1 MRYYRDLR
9 RGRAATL
16 VKKIYP
22 WLIVKWNLSIRGPE
36 AGSGRRDISIRM
48 LESLMAALI
57 AGYLL
62 SSTCGTLVQGPRSSL
77 LSSQSAAVPETRN
90 PNGGPLCPLPSP
102 PPVRPTV
109 VFADAEEVG
118 RALDDAG
125 FLRRPAT
132 FLRCGSLLVTFSSR
146 LLFHSFRGEGRNAG
160 RGERWEKRGRG
171 REREKKERKI
181 GGNFEAKEKRPRKR
195 EEEGGAADWFW
206 GRQSEASPPEVP
218 LLRPIASRLGGLL
231 RSY

>member
-1 MRYYRDLR
+1 
-9 RGRAATL
+9 
-16 VKKIYP
+16 
-22 WLIVKWNLSIRGPE
+22 
-36 AGSGRRDISIRM
+36 
-48 LESLMAALI
+48 MAALI

-132 FLRCGSLLVTFSSR
+132 FLRCGSLLVTSSR
-146 LLFHSFRGEGRNAG
+146 LLFHSFRGEGRNAVDSG

-171 REREKKERKI
+171 RKKERKI
-181 GGNFEAKEKRPRKR
+181 VEISRRRKR
-195 EEEGGAADWFW
+195 
-206 GRQSEASPPEVP
+206 GRGKERRKEVPRIDSEAANRKPRHRKSHFCGQSP
-218 LLRPIASRLGGLL
+218 LASVAYFDRIRESLERRGAISWRTCPDPFAAPTRRRLEEIETRGI
-231 RSY
+231 Y

>member
-1 MRYYRDLR
+1 
-9 RGRAATL
+9 
-16 VKKIYP
+16 
-22 WLIVKWNLSIRGPE
+22 
-36 AGSGRRDISIRM
+36 
-48 LESLMAALI
+48 MAALI

-132 FLRCGSLLVTFSSR
+132 FLRLPPRHLLFSLLVS
-146 LLFHSFRGEGRNAG
+146 LLPWGGKE
-160 RGERWEKRGRG
+160 RGERREMRKEGEG
-171 REREKKERKI
+171 EREREKKERKI

-195 EEEGGAADWFW
+195 EEEGGAAD
-206 GRQSEASPPEVP
+206 
-218 LLRPIASRLGGLL
+218 
-231 RSY
+231 

>member
-1 MRYYRDLR
+1 
-9 RGRAATL
+9 
-16 VKKIYP
+16 
-22 WLIVKWNLSIRGPE
+22 
-36 AGSGRRDISIRM
+36 
-48 LESLMAALI
+48 MAALI

-146 LLFHSFRGEGRNAG
+146 LLFHSFRGEGRNAVDSG

-171 REREKKERKI
+171 RKKERKI
-181 GGNFEAKEKRPRKR
+181 VEISRRRKR
-195 EEEGGAADWFW
+195 
-206 GRQSEASPPEVP
+206 GRGKERRKEVPRIDSEAANRKPRHRKSHFCGQSP
-218 LLRPIASRLGGLL
+218 LASVAYFDRIRESLERRGAISWRTCPDPFAAPTRRRLEEIETRGI
-231 RSY
+231 Y

>member
-1 MRYYRDLR
+1 
-9 RGRAATL
+9 
-16 VKKIYP
+16 
-22 WLIVKWNLSIRGPE
+22 
-36 AGSGRRDISIRM
+36 
-48 LESLMAALI
+48 MAALI

-146 LLFHSFRGEGRNAG
+146 LLFHSFRGEGRNAVDSG

-171 REREKKERKI
+171 REREKKRR
-181 GGNFEAKEKRPRKR
+181 EKLVEISRRRKR
-195 EEEGGAADWFW
+195 
-206 GRQSEASPPEVP
+206 GRGKERRKEVPRIDSEAANRKPRHRKSHFCGQSP
-218 LLRPIASRLGGLL
+218 LASVAYFDRIRESLERRGAISWRTCPDPFAAPTRRRLEEIETRGI
-231 RSY
+231 Y